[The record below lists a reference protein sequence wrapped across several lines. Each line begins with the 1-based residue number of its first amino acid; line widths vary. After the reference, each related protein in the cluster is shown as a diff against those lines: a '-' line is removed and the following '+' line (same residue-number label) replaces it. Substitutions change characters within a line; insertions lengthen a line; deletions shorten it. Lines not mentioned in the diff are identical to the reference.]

1 MKEFPGYMEVEEMKP
16 VIIIPTLNPDQ
27 KLVNLVEKLKKGD
40 IPIVIINDGSK
51 EECSDIFETLRSR
64 FQCNIFNHTKNMG
77 KGAAIKTGIIYA
89 VQIYP
94 WSCGFV
100 TADGDGQ
107 HAAEDILKV
116 AYALEE
122 NQGSLILGAR
132 DFSERDVPFK
142 SRWGNRIT
150 SLVFKLSTGKEC
162 PDTQTGLRGIPRKFK
177 KICLSVPGDRFEY
190 EMNMLLEFVR
200 HNIPLMHVP
209 IATIYLENNKS
220 SHFNPVKDSIRI
232 YSDIL
237 KYNFSNSSRRKDEI

>member
-1 MKEFPGYMEVEEMKP
+1 MKP

-27 KLVNLVEKLKKGD
+27 RLVSLVEKLKEVD
-40 IPIVIINDGSK
+40 ITIVIVNDGSK
-51 EECSDIFETLRSR
+51 EECSDIFETLSSR
-64 FQCNIFNHTKNMG
+64 FQCDIFNHAKNMG
-77 KGAAIKTGIIYA
+77 KGAAIKTGISYVSKA
-89 VQIYP
+89 YP
-94 WSCGFV
+94 ESCGFV

-107 HAAEDILKV
+107 HAASDILKV
-116 AYALEE
+116 AEALEK
-122 NQGSLILGAR
+122 NSKSLILGSR
-132 DFSERDVPFK
+132 DFSERDIPFK

-162 PDTQTGLRGIPRKFK
+162 PDTQTGLRGISNKFK
-177 KICLSVPGDRFEY
+177 EICLSVPGDRFEY
-190 EMNMLLEFVR
+190 EMNMLLEFVG

-237 KYNFSNSSRRKDEI
+237 KYSFSRSSKRKDETVNEKISI